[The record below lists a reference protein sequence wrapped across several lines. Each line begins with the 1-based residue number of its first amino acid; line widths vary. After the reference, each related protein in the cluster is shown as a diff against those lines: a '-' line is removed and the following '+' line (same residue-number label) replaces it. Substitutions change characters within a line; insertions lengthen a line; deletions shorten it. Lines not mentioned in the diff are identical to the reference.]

1 MPDNM
6 LDNKSLDLLFREA
19 RSQNAYVDA
28 PISDDT
34 LKALYD
40 VWKYGPTSANC
51 SPARVVFVRSE
62 EGKAKLLPHLM
73 GGNQVKTKSA
83 AVCAII
89 GHDVKFYDRIPELFP
104 HQPEARE
111 WFCND
116 DNFAAE
122 SAFRNG
128 SLQGA
133 YLMIAARAMG
143 LDVGPMSGFDPKGV
157 EETFFPNST
166 VKVNF
171 LCNLGQGDPSAVFE
185 RSPRLAFEDACTLA

>member
-1 MPDNM
+1 MT
-6 LDNKSLDLLFREA
+6 
-19 RSQNAYVDA
+19 
-28 PISDDT
+28 II
-34 LKALYD
+34 
-40 VWKYGPTSANC
+40 
-51 SPARVVFVRSE
+51 
-62 EGKAKLLPHLM
+62 LP
-73 GGNQVKTKSA
+73 
-83 AVCAII
+83 
-89 GHDVKFYDRIPELFP
+89 
-104 HQPEARE
+104 
-111 WFCND
+111 
-116 DNFAAE
+116 AE

-185 RSPRLAFEDACTLA
+185 RSPRPCFRGCLHSCLIRNTAPQFWLVIRHNKHVRLRLHFQMAPIIERP